1 MKRFAVAALTLTLV
15 AVAATSS
22 QAQQRGPG
30 GRGGFGMGGPAIL
43 GIPTVQDELKLTDE
57 QRGKVETM
65 MTGLREEMT
74 GLRDKLSDVAPEERF
89 ARMREMMEEANAKV
103 RKDVAAMLDS
113 DQMKRFEQL
122 ELQVRGLDAFAD
134 AKVQEALKVAEEQK
148 TKIGALMTEMAE
160 KRQSIMQEAQGDF
173 QGAMTKFR
181 ELQDSTREKVM
192 ALMSDDQKAKYKELI
207 GEPFEMPAFGGGR
220 GPGAGAGGGRRP
232 IDN

>member
-1 MKRFAVAALTLTLV
+1 MKRFAVAVLTLSLV
-15 AVAATSS
+15 AVVATSS
-22 QAQQRGPG
+22 LAQQRGG

-43 GIPTVQDELKLTDE
+43 GIPAVQDELKLTDE
-57 QRGKVETM
+57 QRGKVESL
-65 MTGLREEMT
+65 MTSLREEMT

-89 ARMREMMEEANAKV
+89 ARMRELMEEANAKV
-103 RKDVAAMLDS
+103 SKDVAAMLDS

-160 KRQSIMQEAQGDF
+160 KRQSIMQDAQGDF
-173 QGAMTKFR
+173 QGAMAKFR

-192 ALMSDDQKAKYKELI
+192 ALMSDDQKAKYKEMT

-220 GPGAGAGGGRRP
+220 GPGAGGGRRP